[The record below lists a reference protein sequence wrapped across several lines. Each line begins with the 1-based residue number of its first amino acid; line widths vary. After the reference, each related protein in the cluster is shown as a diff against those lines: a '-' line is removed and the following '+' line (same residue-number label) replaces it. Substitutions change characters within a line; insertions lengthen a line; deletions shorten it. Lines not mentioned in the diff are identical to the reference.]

1 MAQVILGIDPG
12 SRKMGYGVIKV
23 VNNELIYLGSGCIM
37 TGTEA
42 LHKRLLVIL
51 DAVTNIIEQFAPT
64 EMAIEETFLSQ
75 NAQATIKLSEA
86 RAVAMVAGA
95 KAGLEVY
102 EYTPM
107 QIKQAVVG
115 YGAAQKTQ
123 VQYMVKT
130 LLKLNGTPQADAAD
144 ALGCAICHGFAS
156 KVNSILGP
164 NNTIATSSRGAKVS
178 SHSSKSWRSYSPPS
192 SNA

>member
-1 MAQVILGIDPG
+1 MSQIVLGIDPG
-12 SRKMGYGVIKV
+12 SRKTGYGVIQV
-23 VNNELIYLGSGCIM
+23 INNELIYLGSGCIM

-51 DAVTNIIEQFAPT
+51 EGVNNIIEQFHPD
-64 EMAIEETFLSQ
+64 EMAIEETFLSK
-75 NAQATIKLSEA
+75 NVQATIKLSEA
-86 RAVAMVAGA
+86 RAVAMVSGA
-95 KAGLEVY
+95 QAGLEVF

-115 YGAAQKTQ
+115 YGAAEKTQ

-144 ALGCAICHGFAS
+144 ALACAICHGFAS
-156 KVNSILGP
+156 KINKLLG

-178 SHSSKSWRSYSPPS
+178 VYSRNSWRSYVPKD
-192 SNA
+192 